1 MDILKLIIFV
11 ICFVLGVFIWAWLS
25 RIHMASLAK
34 RYGFEPCLWQDENGR
49 NLYQPRMSTGERY
62 WIDYRTWAAS
72 MPTPDSLPYLL
83 KSQYAARRLGKMAS
97 EAEIFKTRER
107 EIARRATRRT

>member
-34 RYGFEPCLWQDENGR
+34 WYGFEPCLWQDENGR
-49 NLYQPRMSTGERY
+49 NLYQPRMSTGEMY
-62 WIDYRTWAAS
+62 WIDYSWDANVPIPNA
-72 MPTPDSLPYLL
+72 LPYLL
-83 KSQYAARRLGKMAS
+83 KSRYAARRFGKRAS
-97 EAEIFKTRER
+97 DAVLLKTRER
-107 EIARRATRRT
+107 ELARRATRRT